1 MSDTPNFGFPLVPSN
16 SLQPSVPINEAL
28 QDIDA
33 LLRPGC
39 IVQAMD
45 IAADPTTT
53 SGDVGKMWIVAAS
66 GSGDWTGKDDQ
77 IALCTAANVWKFYV
91 PEEGWEVR
99 NLDEA
104 NRLYVYAG
112 SSGWVSGI
120 PASDV
125 SADNGTSGLTGTTV
139 QDQLDEIAALAGASG
154 VVITHISTYT
164 VSGSA
169 VTSFSI
175 SGLDLA
181 ADECYELHCKFD
193 NATGSSASISMTYNA
208 DTTATN
214 YYRQGVTNNST
225 TVTSSR
231 GNDALIATMDASE
244 PANAVIRIKLDA
256 DGRPRATS
264 HTNYGAAAS
273 IKSQRF
279 DHVWTSATNP
289 TGINFSSSV
298 ASSLAIGSEVK
309 VYRIKEP

>member
-1 MSDTPNFGFPLVPSN
+1 MAGITLKETDDTLVPT
-16 SLQPSVPINEAL
+16 P
-28 QDIDA
+28 
-33 LLRPGC
+33 
-39 IVQAMD
+39 
-45 IAADPTTT
+45 
-53 SGDVGKMWIVAAS
+53 AS
-66 GSGDWTGKDDQ
+66 GKATIFVDDADGLPKYKDD
-77 IALCTAANVWKFYV
+77 
-91 PEEGWEVR
+91 
-99 NLDEA
+99 
-104 NRLYVYAG
+104 
-112 SSGWVSGI
+112 
-120 PASDV
+120 
-125 SADNGTSGLTGTTV
+125 TGTVST
-139 QDQLDEIAALAGASG
+139 LGGGGGG

-193 NATGSSASISMTYNA
+193 NATGSSAGISMTYNA

-289 TGINFSSSV
+289 TGIDFSSSV

>member
-33 LLRPGC
+33 LLRPGS

-139 QDQLDEIAALAGASG
+139 QDQLDELAAAVG
-154 VVITHISTYT
+154 ITGNAMTLIDSVAVT
-164 VSGSA
+164 GSA
-169 VTSFSI
+169 ATTLAA
-175 SGLDLA
+175 SGLDLSA
-181 ADECYELHCKFD
+181 YKAFFVLVKAD
-193 NATGSSASISMTYNA
+193 NATGSSAAVSMYYNA

-214 YYRQGVTNNST
+214 YYTQSHSRDNST
-225 TVTSSR
+225 SGGSR
-231 GNDALIATMDASE
+231 SNA
-244 PANAVIRIKLDA
+244 AVILALDA
-256 DGRPRATS
+256 NENTNAAIHVFKDFDGKARAMS
-264 HTNYGAAAS
+264 SSIRGAASAV
-273 IKSQRF
+273 QLNN
-279 DHVWTSATNP
+279 HYTAWTSNANV
-289 TGINFSSSV
+289 TGITLSSSV
-298 ASSLAIGSEVK
+298 SNSLAIGTVM
-309 VYRIKEP
+309 YIFGIN

>member
-33 LLRPGC
+33 LLRPGS

-53 SGDVGKMWIVAAS
+53 SGDVGKMWVVAAG

-77 IALCTAANVWKFYV
+77 IALCTAANVWKFFV

-104 NRLYVYAG
+104 RKLYVYAG

-139 QDQLDEIAALAGASG
+139 QDQLDELAAAVGISG
-154 VVITHISTYT
+154 NSMTTIGTFT
-164 VSGSA
+164 VTGSA
-169 VTSFSI
+169 ATTLAA
-175 SGLDLA
+175 SGLDLSA
-181 ADECYELHCKFD
+181 YKAFFVLVKAD
-193 NATGSSASISMTYNA
+193 NATGSSAAVSMYYNA

-214 YYRQGVTNNST
+214 YYTQSHSRDNST
-225 TVTSSR
+225 SGGSR
-231 GNDALIATMDASE
+231 SNS
-244 PANAVIRIKLDA
+244 AVVLALDA
-256 DGRPRATS
+256 NENTNAAIHVFKDFDGKARAMS
-264 HTNYGAAAS
+264 SSIRGAASAV
-273 IKSQRF
+273 QLNN
-279 DHVWTSATNP
+279 HYMVWTSNANV
-289 TGINFSSSV
+289 TGITLSSSV
-298 ASSLAIGSEVK
+298 SNSLAVGTTMTIYG
-309 VYRIKEP
+309 IN

>member
-1 MSDTPNFGFPLVPSN
+1 MTTPNYALDEMASN
-16 SLQPSVPINEAL
+16 SLQPSVPFNL
-28 QDIDA
+28 TTQLIDA
-33 LLRPGC
+33 IIHLSPEDKDLT
-39 IVQAMD
+39 
-45 IAADPTTT
+45 ADPTT
-53 SGDVGKMWIVAAS
+53 SGSDVGKTWIVAAG
-66 GSGDWTGKDDQ
+66 GSGDWTGHDDE
-77 IALCTAANVWKFYV
+77 IAICTAANAWRFVVPAIGMRAYV
-91 PEEGWEVR
+91 RDEAATYVYKTGGWE
-99 NLDEA
+99 L
-104 NRLYVYAG
+104 G
-112 SSGWVSGI
+112 
-120 PASDV
+120 V
-125 SADNGTSGLTGTTV
+125 SAAEVSYNNGTSGLTATNS
-139 QDQLDEIAALAGASG
+139 QAAIDEIAALAGASG
-154 VVITHISTYT
+154 VVMTHISTYT

-256 DGRPRATS
+256 DGQPRATS

>member
-33 LLRPGC
+33 LLRPGS

-53 SGDVGKMWIVAAS
+53 SGDVGKMWVVAAG

-139 QDQLDEIAALAGASG
+139 QDQLDELAAAVG
-154 VVITHISTYT
+154 ITGNSMTTIGTFT
-164 VSGSA
+164 VTGSA
-169 VTSFSI
+169 ATTLAAT
-175 SGLDLA
+175 GLDLSA
-181 ADECYELHCKFD
+181 YKAFFVVVKAD
-193 NATGSSASISMTYNA
+193 NATGSSADVSLFYNA

-214 YYRQGVTNNST
+214 YYRQSFAANNATIGGARVNNAHSFVMDANECTNAQIFISRDLDGRARSRT
-225 TVTSSR
+225 HSSR
-231 GNDALIATMDASE
+231 G
-244 PANAVIRIKLDA
+244 
-256 DGRPRATS
+256 
-264 HTNYGAAAS
+264 AAS
-273 IKSQRF
+273 SVQMNQYNG
-279 DHVWTSATNP
+279 VWTSTSNV
-289 TGINFSSSV
+289 TDITLSSSV
-298 ASSLAIGSEVK
+298 SNSLAVGTTMTIYG
-309 VYRIKEP
+309 IN

>member
-1 MSDTPNFGFPLVPSN
+1 MSDTPNLDLPLVPSN

-53 SGDVGKMWIVAAS
+53 SGDVGKMWVVAAG

-104 NRLYVYAG
+104 RKLYVYAG
-112 SSGWVSGI
+112 SSGWIGGI
-120 PASDV
+120 DSADV
-125 SADNGTSGLTGTTV
+125 SYDNTISGLTSNNV
-139 QDQLDEIAALAGASG
+139 KLALDEIAAAVGITGNAMTYIGSAS
-154 VVITHISTYT
+154 

-169 VTSFSI
+169 ASSVAI
-175 SGLDLA
+175 SGLDLDSYRA
-181 ADECYELHCKFD
+181 FLVTFAFN
-193 NATGSSASISMTYNA
+193 NATGSDSDISLYYNA

-214 YYRQGVTNNST
+214 YDRQALTVSST
-225 TVTSSR
+225 TTTAARANTGYAFTV
-231 GNDALIATMDASE
+231 
-244 PANAVIRIKLDA
+244 PANDVVNGTIWITKDR
-256 DGRPRATS
+256 DGHPRCNIQS
-264 HTNYGAAAS
+264 NRGALAS
-273 IKSQRF
+273 IVLQLLA
-279 DHVWTSATNP
+279 HGWTGTANVTGMTFSA
-289 TGINFSSSV
+289 SV
-298 ASSLAIGSEVK
+298 ANSLTVGSVFN
-309 VYRIKEP
+309 VFGVN

>member
-33 LLRPGC
+33 LLRPGS

-53 SGDVGKMWIVAAS
+53 SGDVGKMWVVAAG

-139 QDQLDEIAALAGASG
+139 QDQLDELAAAVG
-154 VVITHISTYT
+154 ITGNSMTTIGTFT
-164 VSGSA
+164 VTGSA
-169 VTSFSI
+169 ATTLAAT
-175 SGLDLA
+175 GLDLSA
-181 ADECYELHCKFD
+181 YKAFFVVVNAE
-193 NATGSSASISMTYNA
+193 NATGSAAAISLFYNA

-214 YYRQGVTNNST
+214 YYRQSFAANN
-225 TVTSSR
+225 
-231 GNDALIATMDASE
+231 ATIGGARVNN
-244 PANAVIRIKLDA
+244 ANVFALDA
-256 DGRPRATS
+256 NECTNAQMFISRDRDGRARCRCHS
-264 HTNYGAAAS
+264 VQGAAAS
-273 IKSQRF
+273 ISLALYS
-279 DHVWTSATNP
+279 HIWTN
-289 TGINFSSSV
+289 TGNVTDITLSSSV
-298 ASSLAIGSEVK
+298 SNSLAVGTTMTIYG
-309 VYRIKEP
+309 IN